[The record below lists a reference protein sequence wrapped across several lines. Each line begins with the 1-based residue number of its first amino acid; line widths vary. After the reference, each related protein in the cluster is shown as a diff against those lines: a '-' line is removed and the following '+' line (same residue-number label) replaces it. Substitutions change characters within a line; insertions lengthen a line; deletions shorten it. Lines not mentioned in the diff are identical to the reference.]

1 MCMCTLIYLNSQS
14 SAVNKV
20 SSSRRIPESSSSQYQ
35 VLKFKKKHN
44 RTNIFFQYNLSGKF
58 SKYMSYSKIT
68 CFITPLSIYYT
79 IDFRLLLSIN
89 LS

>member
-35 VLKFKKKHN
+35 VLKFKKKP
-44 RTNIFFQYNLSGKF
+44 TEQTSFFNIIYLANLVN
-58 SKYMSYSKIT
+58 T
-68 CFITPLSIYYT
+68 CHTAK
-79 IDFRLLLSIN
+79 
-89 LS
+89 